1 MNKTL
6 YICGDSFCS
15 SDPEYGDNWVDLLT
29 LSHPNINIINLSS
42 VGASNYLIYLQ
53 VKHALSH
60 NCDYLIYNATS
71 SVRQEFSLGRDTT
84 MQSDNIYRYWNAALP
99 DNSKSMICSSWS
111 TVDKHTANILTIKK
125 IKIIQEFFKEMI
137 DLPNLIEKNY
147 IFILFTLQLLDS
159 ATNLTWAWSQ
169 GGFEHK
175 SFTPTVSW
183 DFSKYTTHECS
194 INLWDDYDPALLRPY
209 YHITDTKLI
218 KSVYTQY
225 AKMLNL

>member
-29 LSHPNINIINLSS
+29 
-42 VGASNYLIYLQ
+42 
-53 VKHALSH
+53 
-60 NCDYLIYNATS
+60 
-71 SVRQEFSLGRDTT
+71 
-84 MQSDNIYRYWNAALP
+84 
-99 DNSKSMICSSWS
+99 
-111 TVDKHTANILTIKK
+111 
-125 IKIIQEFFKEMI
+125 
-137 DLPNLIEKNY
+137 
-147 IFILFTLQLLDS
+147 
-159 ATNLTWAWSQ
+159 
-169 GGFEHK
+169 
-175 SFTPTVSW
+175 VSW

-194 INLWDDYDPALLRPY
+194 LNLWDDYNPALLRPY